1 MKTNDQHIENTA
13 SSSFTDFTIKKTNQT
28 HPASPI
34 TLNSFVY
41 QEYVH
46 TSQKGKKIHFFPTEC
61 FYMVY
66 CWSGGAL
73 FFNHGKQKR
82 IRPQESCIIYDA
94 KGTGIL
100 LDFIKT
106 GPSRL
111 FVICF
116 NRPEQLPNNK
126 ESTCFFKFKQVFKEC
141 TSGKHGYY
149 IGKANLEIFD
159 KINTITQMRNDNVAN
174 EFILEGMLFH
184 IYGLKMIQ
192 IMEDQNGNTQYGGFT
207 CWEMEQL
214 QSICEYI
221 ATNPA
226 KNYTVEYLC
235 RKTGLGPN
243 KLQKGF
249 KKMHNRTIIDYI
261 RNIRLERSLEL
272 IRTTNMS
279 ITEIVYSV
287 GLSSRSYFSKIF
299 KSKYKMS
306 PKHYQQLQKES
317 HADSNTFSAIA

>member
-1 MKTNDQHIENTA
+1 MKTNDQQIENSA
-13 SSSFTDFTIKKTNQT
+13 SSIMDFTHKKINQT
-28 HPASPI
+28 LPVAPI

-41 QEYVH
+41 QKYVH
-46 TSQKGKKIHFFPTEC
+46 TSHKGKNFRYFPTEC

-66 CWSGGAL
+66 CWSGGAV
-73 FFNHGKQKR
+73 FFNNGKQKR

-94 KGTGIL
+94 KGSGIF

-106 GPSRL
+106 VPSRL
-111 FVICF
+111 FIICF
-116 NRPEQLPNNK
+116 NRPEQMPIDS
-126 ESTCFFKFKQVFKEC
+126 ESNCFLKFKQIFKDC
-141 TSGKHGYY
+141 ASSKHGYY
-149 IGKANLEIFD
+149 IGKTNLEIFD
-159 KINTITQMRNDNVAN
+159 KINTITQMRNDNTAN

-184 IYGLKMIQ
+184 IYGLTMRQ
-192 IMEDQNGNTQYGGFT
+192 MMEDQNGNIQYGGFT

-221 ATNPA
+221 SANPA
-226 KNYTVEYLC
+226 KEYTVEYLC

-261 RNIRLERSLEL
+261 RNIRLERALEL
-272 IRTTNMS
+272 IRTSNMT

-306 PKHYQQLQKES
+306 PKHYQQLQK
-317 HADSNTFSAIA
+317 

>member
-1 MKTNDQHIENTA
+1 MKTNNQYIENA
-13 SSSFTDFTIKKTNQT
+13 KSSSFTDFTGKKTNQT
-28 HPASPI
+28 LPASPI
-34 TLNSFVY
+34 ALNNFVY

-46 TSQKGKKIHFFPTEC
+46 TSHKGKKIHFFPTEC

-66 CWSGGAL
+66 CWSGGAV
-73 FFNHGKQKR
+73 FFDHGKQKR
-82 IRPQESCIIYDA
+82 IRPQESCIIYDD
-94 KGTGIL
+94 KGSGIF

-111 FVICF
+111 FIICF
-116 NRPEQLPNNK
+116 KRPEQIPDER
-126 ESTCFFKFKQVFKEC
+126 ESSCFFKFKQVFKDSSS
-141 TSGKHGYY
+141 TKHGYY

-192 IMEDQNGNTQYGGFT
+192 IIEDQNGNTQYGGFT

-221 ATNPA
+221 TRNPA
-226 KNYTVEYLC
+226 KEYTVEYLC

-306 PKHYQQLQKES
+306 PKHYQQLQK
-317 HADSNTFSAIA
+317 

>member
-1 MKTNDQHIENTA
+1 MKTNHQHLENTA
-13 SSSFTDFTIKKTNQT
+13 SSSFTDFTHKKINQT
-28 HPASPI
+28 LSVSPI

-66 CWSGGAL
+66 CWSGGAM

-94 KGTGIL
+94 KGSGIF
-100 LDFIKT
+100 LDFIKM

-116 NRPEQLPNNK
+116 NRTEQIPNDR
-126 ESTCFFKFKQVFKEC
+126 ESTCFFKFKQVFKDC
-141 TSGKHGYY
+141 ASSKHGYY
-149 IGKANLEIFD
+149 IGKTNLEIFD

-192 IMEDQNGNTQYGGFT
+192 MMEDQNGTTQYGGFT

-226 KNYTVEYLC
+226 KEYTVEYLC

-261 RNIRLERSLEL
+261 RNIRLERALEL
-272 IRTTNMS
+272 IRTTNMT

-306 PKHYQQLQKES
+306 PKHYQQLQKQS
-317 HADSNTFSAIA
+317 PADSGSFSTLA